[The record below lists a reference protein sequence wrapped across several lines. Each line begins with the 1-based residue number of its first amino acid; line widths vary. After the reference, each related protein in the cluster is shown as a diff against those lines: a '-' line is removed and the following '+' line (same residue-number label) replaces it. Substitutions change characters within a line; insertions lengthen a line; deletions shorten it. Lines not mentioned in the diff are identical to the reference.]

1 MRPATVTP
9 TLADSP
15 VAVLAV
21 DDRPTF
27 REAVRR
33 LVAATPG
40 MDIVGEAGS
49 GEEAVELVEQLKP
62 DLVLMDV
69 RMPGIGGVSAARTI
83 KNAHPSV
90 VVALISTNRPEEL
103 AAVAEE
109 CSADALIWKRDLQ
122 PQLLTEL
129 WQRHRVA

>member
-9 TLADSP
+9 TVTDSP
-15 VAVLAV
+15 AGVLAV

-27 REAVRR
+27 REAILR

-40 MDIVGEAGS
+40 MVVVGEAAS
-49 GEEAVELVEQLKP
+49 GEQAVELVEQLKP
-62 DLVLMDV
+62 NLVLMDV
-69 RMPGIGGVSAARTI
+69 RMPGIGGVSAARRI
-83 KNAHPSV
+83 KDAHPSV

-103 AAVAEE
+103 PAVAEE

>member
-1 MRPATVTP
+1 MRLATVTP

-15 VAVLAV
+15 AAVLAV

-33 LVAATPG
+33 LLAATPG
-40 MDIVGEAGS
+40 MVLVGEASS
-49 GEEAVELVEQLKP
+49 GEQAVELVEQLKP

-69 RMPGIGGVSAARTI
+69 RMPGIGGVSAARRI
-83 KNAHPSV
+83 KDAHPSV
-90 VVALISTNRPEEL
+90 VVALISTNRPDEL
-103 AAVAEE
+103 PAVAEE

-129 WQRHRVA
+129 WERHRVA